1 VLGRGLSTAL
11 DRPLGRPADLLP
23 AGALPRIE
31 GTLSDPLWQW
41 LQAQIPHVVKI
52 LDVGRRVEEKV
63 RGYPTAKMEELVKR
77 VTHRELRLIVRLGY
91 VLGGVI
97 GGILVLVNALLT

>member
-1 VLGRGLSTAL
+1 
-11 DRPLGRPADLLP
+11 
-23 AGALPRIE
+23 
-31 GTLSDPLWQW
+31 
-41 LQAQIPHVVKI
+41 
-52 LDVGRRVEEKV
+52 
-63 RGYPTAKMEELVKR
+63 MEELVKR